1 MGVKMNTSAI
11 RFVLAATM
19 IAVASQAQAHIGAG
33 VAGGFGSGFFHPIT
47 GWDHVV
53 AMVAV
58 GLWGAFLGQ
67 PAIWLLP
74 VTFPLIMCVGAA
86 FGVMGIQI
94 PYTETGI
101 ALSGI
106 VLGLAV
112 LFGIRA
118 PLWLAMVIISVFA
131 ICHGWAHGTELP
143 EAANPFSFALG
154 FVLATGML
162 HLFGIMLGFLTLVP
176 KGQYIVRTAGA
187 AIAAV
192 GTGFLLGYL

>member
-1 MGVKMNTSAI
+1 
-11 RFVLAATM
+11 M
-19 IAVASQAQAHIGAG
+19 IVFASQAQAHIGAG
-33 VAGGFGSGFFHPIT
+33 VAGGFGSGFLHPIT

-86 FGVMGIQI
+86 FGVMGIEI

-112 LFGIRA
+112 LFGVRA
-118 PLWLAMVIISVFA
+118 PLWLAMAIISVFA
-131 ICHGWAHGTELP
+131 ICHGWAHGAELP
-143 EAANPFSFALG
+143 EAVNPFSFALG

-162 HLFGIMLGFLTLVP
+162 HLFGILLGFLTLVP
-176 KGQYIVRTAGA
+176 KGQYVVRTAGA